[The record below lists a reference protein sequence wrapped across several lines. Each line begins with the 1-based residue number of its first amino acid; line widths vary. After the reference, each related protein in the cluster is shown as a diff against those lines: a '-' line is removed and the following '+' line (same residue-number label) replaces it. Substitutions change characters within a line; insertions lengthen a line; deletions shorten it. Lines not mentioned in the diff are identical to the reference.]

1 MITMRKHRI
10 DNDVDSIG
18 ATLTLYTTIRSARM
32 KEPWMMMMFITHYI
46 VFFLYY
52 DQYPHKRSF

>member
-1 MITMRKHRI
+1 MRLNTGRRQKVITMRKRRI

-32 KEPWMMMMFITHYI
+32 QEPWMMMTFIT
-46 VFFLYY
+46 
-52 DQYPHKRSF
+52 QPHII